1 MDIPWD
7 DARLFLAV
15 ADAGSVSAAAR
26 QLKITQPTASRRIA
40 QLEAGLGE
48 PLFVRSAG
56 GATLTRFGETL
67 LEPARRMAEGA
78 GELSRAAARGETT
91 IEGIVRLTAPPG
103 IAFALCAP
111 FAAEL
116 RTALPALQL
125 EVVSSTR
132 YLDLSRR
139 EADLALRFERPALRD
154 QALLASVEM
163 EVAAYA
169 TRELVRSLGRRPG
182 IADVPWIGWARP
194 FDDQPPTSML
204 ARKIPDFRPS
214 FASDDFL
221 VQYRAAELGV
231 GALLLGRMRSRFE
244 RATPLVELRLHD
256 LPRVKTHLHLVCA
269 KSALWVPRIRAVAD
283 RLGAELARIETSGRR
298 R

>member
-1 MDIPWD
+1 MDIQWD
-7 DARLFLAV
+7 DARLLLAV

-26 QLKITQPTASRRIA
+26 ELNITQPTASRRLA
-40 QLEAGLGE
+40 QLEASLGE
-48 PLFVRSAG
+48 PMFVRSVG

-67 LEPARRMAEGA
+67 LDPARRMAEGA
-78 GELSRAAARGETT
+78 AELERAAARRESTL
-91 IEGIVRLTAPPG
+91 EGVVRLTAPPG
-103 IAFALCAP
+103 IAFGLCAP

-116 RTALPALQL
+116 RRELPALRL
-125 EVVSSTR
+125 EIVSSTR

-154 QALLASVEM
+154 QSLLASVEV

-169 TRELVRSLGRRPG
+169 TTELARSLGRRPG
-182 IADVPWIGWARP
+182 LADVPWVAWAP
-194 FDDQPPTSML
+194 PLDDQPPTSML

-231 GALLLGRMRSRFE
+231 GAILLGRMQSRFE
-244 RATPLVELRLHD
+244 RDTPLVELRLHD
-256 LPRVKTHLHLVCA
+256 LPKMKTHLHLVCA

-283 RLGAELARIETSGRR
+283 RLGAELAKMDKRR